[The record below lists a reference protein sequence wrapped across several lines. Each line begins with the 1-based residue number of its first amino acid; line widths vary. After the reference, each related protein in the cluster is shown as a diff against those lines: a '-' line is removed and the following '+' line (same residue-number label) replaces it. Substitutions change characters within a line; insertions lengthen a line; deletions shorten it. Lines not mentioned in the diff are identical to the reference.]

1 MKIQSILTVLTSV
14 YLLCVTSAA
23 AQEQPEPIKGRLL
36 YSNGSHDDVFII
48 SYKAGIA
55 TYRTS
60 LRSLNILQAK
70 KPALEA
76 IYFYEPKI
84 FTEAMS
90 LYWAKNYSEA
100 KVKFAECEVSYKP
113 VNSLP
118 DNYATLAGFYK
129 MECSRSSGDLE
140 ALSAELEKYRK
151 DGLTRENHHQQLEI
165 YTFWEAI
172 RLKEWARIDR
182 LAMGHSWQGRKLPSE
197 LRVQIE
203 YCHALALDELTKE
216 DASRWQE
223 TINAYNRVLSADATA
238 SIDLVLKAANNL
250 MRMYAEDA
258 DVQKAMKNWKAGAN
272 KTVSA
277 GDQKLMEA
285 NTLAQFYKQVGFHEI
300 QPLSTDYQDFL
311 KYGQVKFDAEAA
323 KKPDAAAKPD
333 VDKSTEEPEAAGD
346 DSKNSETKKGGRK
359 DRKSKGAAKQ
369 AE

>member
-129 MECSRSSGDLE
+129 MECSRRSGDLE
-140 ALSAELEKYRK
+140 ALSAELEK
-151 DGLTRENHHQQLEI
+151 I
-165 YTFWEAI
+165 
-172 RLKEWARIDR
+172 
-182 LAMGHSWQGRKLPSE
+182 S
-197 LRVQIE
+197 
-203 YCHALALDELTKE
+203 
-216 DASRWQE
+216 
-223 TINAYNRVLSADATA
+223 
-238 SIDLVLKAANNL
+238 
-250 MRMYAEDA
+250 
-258 DVQKAMKNWKAGAN
+258 
-272 KTVSA
+272 
-277 GDQKLMEA
+277 
-285 NTLAQFYKQVGFHEI
+285 
-300 QPLSTDYQDFL
+300 
-311 KYGQVKFDAEAA
+311 
-323 KKPDAAAKPD
+323 
-333 VDKSTEEPEAAGD
+333 
-346 DSKNSETKKGGRK
+346 
-359 DRKSKGAAKQ
+359 
-369 AE
+369 